1 MDNARFCNV
10 LAMRECLEI
19 FENLD
24 CLGFSYVRFQ

>member
-19 FENLD
+19 FES
-24 CLGFSYVRFQ
+24 LGLFGVGKVRFQ